1 MDNTLFN
8 SASLREAIFLKVGQ
22 VLASD
27 KSEIG
32 IISAVASRIYD
43 ELMREFGIFDPTL
56 FLEEV
61 FNQTGKGDAKEK
73 REIIRFIMDRNT
85 IKGHFHKEV
94 MNILLQLSKIGHL
107 GIYSQG
113 EKKLQRRKISFI
125 KHLLQPKII
134 HVTRSKKSQ
143 MRRIF
148 RKYNNYKIFYIDDR
162 LPMLQLAKE
171 IGTDVVGVWVKRG
184 GYAKMQ
190 QPIAGF
196 KPDAQFSDIKKIVEL
211 VANY

>member
-32 IISAVASRIYD
+32 IISAIASRIYD

-134 HVTRSKKSQ
+134 HVARSKKTQ
-143 MRRIF
+143 MRKILK
-148 RKYNNYKIFYIDDR
+148 KYDNYKVFYVDDR
-162 LPMLQLAKE
+162 LTMVQLAKSIRSDI
-171 IGTDVVGVWVKRG
+171 IGIWIKRG
-184 GYAKMQ
+184 RYALAQK
-190 QPIAGF
+190 PIPGF
-196 KPDAQFSDIKKIVEL
+196 EPDAEVNNVQKIIAL
-211 VANY
+211 VANG